1 MKRLIAVLSLALA
14 SSAAAQTH
22 VATQD
27 QEIALGAA
35 LSTAFNNQRGVVP
48 QSPEDLRIQAYLQ
61 KVADSLAVHARKK
74 LPWTIH
80 YDPHPAIKSG
90 FALPGGHIVIWGGV
104 LAYMTTEDELAA
116 VIAHE
121 MEHVDDD
128 QVSNR
133 LDSLAKANNLDVNDP
148 TKWRWQWFGASQGV
162 AREALCD
169 YKGAKLMVEAGY
181 SPKGLEQLLQTYV
194 VLSDLKTPEVNQQVI
209 KDRVTQIRNEIAEMH
224 WEGLTKTRPIRL
236 P

>member
-1 MKRLIAVLSLALA
+1 MKRLIAFLAFALA
-14 SSAAAQTH
+14 SQASAQTH
-22 VATQD
+22 AATQE
-27 QEIALGAA
+27 QEVALGAA
-35 LSTAFNNQRGVVP
+35 LAVTFNTQRGVVP

-61 KVADSLAVHARKK
+61 KVADSLAVHTRKK

-90 FALPGGHIVIWGGV
+90 FSLPGGHIVIWGGV
-104 LAYMTTEDELAA
+104 LAYMTNEDELAG

-121 MEHVDDD
+121 MEHIDDD
-128 QVSNR
+128 QVTNR
-133 LDSLAKANNLDVNDP
+133 IDSLVAANKLDVNDP
-148 TKWRWQWFGASQGV
+148 SKWRWQWFGASQGV

-181 SPKGLEQLLQTYV
+181 SPRGLEQLLQTYV
-194 VLSDLKTPEVNQQVI
+194 VLSDLKTPDANQQVI
-209 KDRVTQIRNEIAEMH
+209 KDRVTQIRAEITEMH
-224 WEGLTKTRPIRL
+224 WEGLTKLRPIRL